1 MDLYDAYRKP
11 GTLNFHSQMIKDEDC
26 ETLAN
31 WLSNPS
37 LLIKIE
43 KRKIRTTITSL
54 VLQGNF
60 ITCVGCTV
68 LCRVLEHTKI
78 TNLDL
83 NFNIIGDAG
92 CRALAEVLPR
102 TSIQTLSLWGNDIT
116 TPGCMPLIRAIWDS
130 KLDSLVLG
138 VTVLGE
144 RLRRGQWVA
153 IALAGVGVAILS
165 IDLGSL
171 PWISLFL
178 AVTFG
183 LYGLVRKTAPV
194 ESLDGLTLEV
204 AAMAPFAAIALG
216 MFTADGDGLS
226 TVIGLGG
233 WAWVAGASL
242 MTAAPLLL
250 FGWAARR
257 IPLSLVGVLQYLT
270 PTLQFLLGVLAYDES
285 WSGGQVVGYV
295 VIWTGLVLFAAD
307 GLATARHTAA
317 RRDVSRR

>member
-1 MDLYDAYRKP
+1 MRRGVVVALVGYVLWGLSPIFWRLGEGSAGDILVLRILSTI
-11 GTLNFHSQMIKDEDC
+11 TLLVLIQMVRDRGAEVRAR
-26 ETLAN
+26 LADRRVRFAVLGSSLLLASN
-31 WLSNPS
+31 WLGF
-37 LLIKIE
+37 IWAV
-43 KRKIRTTITSL
+43 TSD
-54 VLQGNF
+54 
-60 ITCVGCTV
+60 
-68 LCRVLEHTKI
+68 RVLEAS
-78 TNLDL
+78 LGYFL
-83 NFNIIGDAG
+83 N
-92 CRALAEVLPR
+92 
-102 TSIQTLSLWGNDIT
+102 
-116 TPGCMPLIRAIWDS
+116 PLVS
-130 KLDSLVLG
+130 VVLG
-138 VTVLGE
+138 VTVLRE

>member
-1 MDLYDAYRKP
+1 MRRGVVVALVGYVLWGLSPIFWRLGEGSAGDILVLRILS
-11 GTLNFHSQMIKDEDC
+11 TINLLVLIQMVRDHGAEVRAR
-26 ETLAN
+26 LADRRVRFAVLGSSLLLASN
-31 WLSNPS
+31 WLGF
-37 LLIKIE
+37 IWAV
-43 KRKIRTTITSL
+43 TSD
-54 VLQGNF
+54 
-60 ITCVGCTV
+60 
-68 LCRVLEHTKI
+68 RVLEAS
-78 TNLDL
+78 LGYFL
-83 NFNIIGDAG
+83 N
-92 CRALAEVLPR
+92 
-102 TSIQTLSLWGNDIT
+102 
-116 TPGCMPLIRAIWDS
+116 PLVS
-130 KLDSLVLG
+130 VVLG

>member
-1 MDLYDAYRKP
+1 MRRGVVVALVGYVLWGLSPIFWRLGEGSAGDILVLRILSTI
-11 GTLNFHSQMIKDEDC
+11 TLLVLIQMVRDRGAEVRAR
-26 ETLAN
+26 LADRRVRFAVLGSSLLLASN
-31 WLSNPS
+31 WLGF
-37 LLIKIE
+37 IWAV
-43 KRKIRTTITSL
+43 TSD
-54 VLQGNF
+54 
-60 ITCVGCTV
+60 
-68 LCRVLEHTKI
+68 RVLEAS
-78 TNLDL
+78 LGYFL
-83 NFNIIGDAG
+83 N
-92 CRALAEVLPR
+92 
-102 TSIQTLSLWGNDIT
+102 
-116 TPGCMPLIRAIWDS
+116 PLVS
-130 KLDSLVLG
+130 VVLG

-226 TVIGLGG
+226 TVVGLGG
-233 WAWVAGASL
+233 WAWMAGASL

>member
-1 MDLYDAYRKP
+1 MRRGVVVALVGYVLWGLSPIFWRLGDGSAGDILVLRILSTI
-11 GTLNFHSQMIKDEDC
+11 TLLVLIQMVRDRGAEVRAR
-26 ETLAN
+26 LADRRVRFAVLGSSLLLASN
-31 WLSNPS
+31 WLGF
-37 LLIKIE
+37 IWAV
-43 KRKIRTTITSL
+43 TSD
-54 VLQGNF
+54 
-60 ITCVGCTV
+60 
-68 LCRVLEHTKI
+68 RVLEAS
-78 TNLDL
+78 LGYFL
-83 NFNIIGDAG
+83 N
-92 CRALAEVLPR
+92 
-102 TSIQTLSLWGNDIT
+102 
-116 TPGCMPLIRAIWDS
+116 PLVS
-130 KLDSLVLG
+130 VVLG

-153 IALAGVGVAILS
+153 IVLAGVGVAILS

-204 AAMAPFAAIALG
+204 AAMAPFAAIAFG
-216 MFTADGDGLS
+216 VFTADGEGLS
-226 TVIGLGG
+226 TVVGLGG

-295 VIWTGLVLFAAD
+295 VIWTGLALFAAD
-307 GLATARHTAA
+307 GLATARHAA
-317 RRDVSRR
+317 VRGVVSRR

>member
-1 MDLYDAYRKP
+1 MRRGVVVALVGYVLWGLSPIFWRLGEGSAGDILVLRILSTI
-11 GTLNFHSQMIKDEDC
+11 TLLVLIQMVRDRGAEVRAR
-26 ETLAN
+26 LADRRVRFAVLGSSLLLASN
-31 WLSNPS
+31 WLGF
-37 LLIKIE
+37 IWAV
-43 KRKIRTTITSL
+43 TSD
-54 VLQGNF
+54 
-60 ITCVGCTV
+60 
-68 LCRVLEHTKI
+68 RVLEAS
-78 TNLDL
+78 LGYFL
-83 NFNIIGDAG
+83 N
-92 CRALAEVLPR
+92 
-102 TSIQTLSLWGNDIT
+102 
-116 TPGCMPLIRAIWDS
+116 PLVS
-130 KLDSLVLG
+130 VVLG

-307 GLATARHTAA
+307 GLAAARHTAA

>member
-1 MDLYDAYRKP
+1 MRRGVVVALVGYVLWGLSPIFWRLGEGSAGDILVLRILSTI
-11 GTLNFHSQMIKDEDC
+11 TLLVLIQMVRDRGAEVRAR
-26 ETLAN
+26 LADRRVRFAVLGSSLLLASN
-31 WLSNPS
+31 WLGF
-37 LLIKIE
+37 IWAV
-43 KRKIRTTITSL
+43 TSD
-54 VLQGNF
+54 
-60 ITCVGCTV
+60 
-68 LCRVLEHTKI
+68 RVLEAS
-78 TNLDL
+78 LGYFL
-83 NFNIIGDAG
+83 N
-92 CRALAEVLPR
+92 
-102 TSIQTLSLWGNDIT
+102 
-116 TPGCMPLIRAIWDS
+116 PLVS
-130 KLDSLVLG
+130 VVLG

>member
-1 MDLYDAYRKP
+1 MRRGVVVALVGYVLWGLSPIFWRLGEGSAGDILVLRILSTI
-11 GTLNFHSQMIKDEDC
+11 TLLVLIQMVRDRGAEVRAR
-26 ETLAN
+26 LADRRVRFAVLGSSLLLASN
-31 WLSNPS
+31 WLGF
-37 LLIKIE
+37 IWAV
-43 KRKIRTTITSL
+43 TSD
-54 VLQGNF
+54 
-60 ITCVGCTV
+60 
-68 LCRVLEHTKI
+68 RVLEAS
-78 TNLDL
+78 LGYFL
-83 NFNIIGDAG
+83 N
-92 CRALAEVLPR
+92 
-102 TSIQTLSLWGNDIT
+102 
-116 TPGCMPLIRAIWDS
+116 PLVS
-130 KLDSLVLG
+130 VVLG

-226 TVIGLGG
+226 TVVGLGG